1 MTKTALIVEDEI
13 FVALDLERILVD
25 GGYQVAGIA
34 ADAESALQAAP
45 GCGFA
50 FVDVNLRDGPTGPR
64 IAEQIAR
71 DYGVKVVF
79 VTANPAQIDCG
90 RDCALGYIRKPFSES
105 RRQRRYRFAR
115 FEPSGLGA
123 VQRRDR
129 HADRY
134 DQSFRLPFA
143 RHHPAQLSHG
153 GQFDQLAAETVR
165 PIRRGD

>member
-1 MTKTALIVEDEI
+1 MAW
-13 FVALDLERILVD
+13 AR
-25 GGYQVAGIA
+25 GA
-34 ADAESALQAAP
+34 SALQAAP

-105 RRQRRYRFAR
+105 AI
-115 FEPSGLGA
+115 LA
-123 VQRRDR
+123 
-129 HADRY
+129 A
-134 DQSFRLPFA
+134 A
-143 RHHPAQLSHG
+143 A
-153 GQFDQLAAETVR
+153 LAAEGRSPAANDDIVLLDSSR
-165 PIRRGD
+165 QA